1 MRHRH
6 LLHLAALILLLAFT
20 AFLPVARADSEG
32 PEGPNCVQH
41 GICVDCAPAEG
52 QRLCTFTVCDGSIT
66 EGFFCGGCFDD
77 CVPFP

>member
-6 LLHLAALILLLAFT
+6 LLRLAALTLLLAFT

-32 PEGPNCVQH
+32 PGCVQH